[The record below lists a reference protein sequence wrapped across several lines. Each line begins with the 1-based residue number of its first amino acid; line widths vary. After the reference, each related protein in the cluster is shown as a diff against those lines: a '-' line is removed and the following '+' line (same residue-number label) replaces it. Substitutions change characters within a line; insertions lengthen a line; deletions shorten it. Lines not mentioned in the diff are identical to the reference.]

1 MISREKLENSLLSIF
16 NSEEIQ
22 TTKKGIPARLAVLP
36 NSRDQLC
43 ELVTFATADGFTR
56 IPL

>member
-22 TTKKGIPARLAVLP
+22 ERSENALIASSIFCSFEIGNICGLNARSETAWTF
-36 NSRDQLC
+36 SR
-43 ELVTFATADGFTR
+43 
-56 IPL
+56 